1 MSRKGTGRFKYAS
14 EVVEGVKKT
23 EETAVTASPEKT
35 DMTGQ
40 LAVTDKTEVL
50 AQPAELHPAVL
61 LRLDSSVDALQNPAA
76 YALPPQQRGRRAET
90 AQQKR
95 TDLPRE
101 QLNVRIRPELKRAAA
116 GLAGLRGMTLGDVV
130 EAALIDYLTAAQKPT
145 ETP

>member
-1 MSRKGTGRFKYAS
+1 MSRKGTGRFSYAS
-14 EVVEGVKKT
+14 ELVEGVKKT
-23 EETAVTASPEKT
+23 EGESLTASPEKP
-35 DMTGQ
+35 DMTEEP
-40 LAVTDKTEVL
+40 VVL
-50 AQPAELHPAVL
+50 AFLASSNPPAL

-90 AQQKR
+90 AAQKR

-130 EAALIDYLTAAQKPT
+130 EAALIDYLTAAQKPN